1 MFSSHRKNILF
12 LLILT
17 TILYLVAL
25 GSHGLL
31 DPDEGRYSE
40 IPREMIESGD
50 YITPRLNYVAYFE
63 KPVLHYWLTALS
75 FKVMGQNEFAGRFWP
90 AIMALGG
97 VFVTYW
103 LANRMN
109 GARSAFLSAW
119 ILATS
124 LVYFAI
130 GQINITDM
138 PLSFF
143 MTLSLAGFWMGHRR
157 DRRFFLLFY
166 AGMALATLTKGLI
179 GIVLPA
185 GVTFWWIVLT
195 RKWSVIKDTL
205 YLPGIALFFLIGTP
219 WFVLVCLENP
229 DFFNFFFIQE
239 HFLRYTTKMH
249 GRFEPWWWFIPIL
262 LVGLIPWTGFIPG
275 AVKKAFPS
283 TLSKPTHQ
291 ERGNLFLLLWFAII
305 FAFFSLSSSKLIP
318 YIIPVIPPLAI
329 LAGNFL
335 DGLMDRGKTR
345 ELFMGMLFNTMVL
358 LPFGIALA
366 AYPFLDQ
373 RYGTMLL
380 PFVAPVAA
388 VLIFLVI
395 LSWIFYARG
404 ESRKVVLTLCIFA
417 FLNIATFKNV
427 FGFYDRIMTARD
439 VAATIREYI
448 LPGDIVA
455 QYREYD
461 QGLPFYLKQRIVL
474 VEWVGELEF
483 GSKRGDQSDWFLDTQ
498 GFLERYWK
506 SDERV
511 ILVMREEQPLEFLE
525 ETGVTPVILFR
536 SDRKIVVA
544 NKEMSSADEK

>member
-12 LLILT
+12 LLVLT

-25 GSHGLL
+25 GNHGLL

-50 YITPRLNYVAYFE
+50 YITPHLNYVAYFE
-63 KPVLHYWLTALS
+63 KPVLNYWLTALS
-75 FKVMGQNEFAGRFWP
+75 FKVMGQNEFAARFWP
-90 AIMALGG
+90 AILALGG
-97 VFVTYW
+97 IFVTYW
-103 LANRMN
+103 LANKMN
-109 GARSAFLSAW
+109 GPRAAFLSAW
-119 ILATS
+119 VLATS

-143 MTLSLAGFWMGHRR
+143 MTLSLAGFWMGQRR

-185 GVTFWWIVLT
+185 GVAFWWIVLT
-195 RKWSVIKDTL
+195 RKWNVIRDSL

-219 WFVLVCLENP
+219 WFVLVSLKNN
-229 DFFNFFFIQE
+229 DFFHFFFIQE

-262 LVGLIPWTGFIPG
+262 IAGLIPWTGFIPG
-275 AVKKAFPS
+275 AIRRSLPS
-283 TLSKPTHQ
+283 SWSRQTHQ
-291 ERGNLFLLLWFAII
+291 DRTNLFLLIWFIVI
-305 FAFFSLSSSKLIP
+305 FVFFSISDSKLIP
-318 YIIPVIPPLAI
+318 YIIPVMPPLAI
-329 LAGNFL
+329 LAGAFL
-335 DGLMDRGKTR
+335 DNLMDRGKSR
-345 ELFMGMLFNTMVL
+345 ELFMGMLFNTMIL
-358 LPFGIALA
+358 LPFGVALA
-366 AYPFLDQ
+366 AYPFLDEK
-373 RYGTMLL
+373 YGKMLL

-388 VLIFLVI
+388 VLILLVVM
-395 LSWIFYARG
+395 SWVFYANG
-404 ESRKVVLTLCIFA
+404 QSRKVVLALCIFA

-427 FGFYDRIMTARD
+427 FGFYDRIMTARE
-439 VAATIREYI
+439 VAAAMREHI

-461 QGLPFYLKQRIVL
+461 QGLPFYLKHRIVL
-474 VEWVGELEF
+474 IDWKGELEF
-483 GSKRGDQSDWFLDTQ
+483 GSKRGDQSDWFLDTP
-498 GFLERYWK
+498 GFLKRYWK

-511 ILVMREEQPLEFLE
+511 LLIMRENQPLDFLE
-525 ETGVTPVILFR
+525 NTGVTPVIVLEGNG
-536 SDRKIVVA
+536 KIVVT
-544 NKEMSSADEK
+544 NREMRSSDEK

>member
-1 MFSSHRKNILF
+1 MFSSHRKNLLF
-12 LLILT
+12 LLVLT
-17 TILYLVAL
+17 SILYLVAL

-50 YITPRLNYVAYFE
+50 FITPRLNYVAYFE

-75 FKVMGQNEFAGRFWP
+75 FKALGQNEFAARFWP
-90 AIMALGG
+90 AVLAIAG

-109 GARSAFLSAW
+109 GPRAAFLSSW

-143 MTLSLAGFWMGHRR
+143 ITLSLAGFWMGHRR
-157 DRRFFLLFY
+157 DRRYYLLFY
-166 AGMALATLTKGLI
+166 LGMALATLTKGLI

-185 GVTFWWIVLT
+185 GVVFWWIVMT
-195 RKWSVIKDTL
+195 RKWSVIREAL
-205 YLPGIALFFLIGTP
+205 YLPGIVVFFLTATP

-229 DFFNFFFIQE
+229 DFFDFFFIQE

-262 LVGLIPWTGFIPG
+262 IVGAIPWTGFLPG
-275 AVKKAFPS
+275 AISDALPS
-283 TLSKPTHQ
+283 SMARPTHQ
-291 ERGNLFLLLWFAII
+291 DRSNLFLLLWFAVI
-305 FAFFSLSSSKLIP
+305 FLFFSLSSSKLVP
-318 YIIPVIPPLAI
+318 YIIPVMPPLAI
-329 LAGNFL
+329 MAGSFL
-335 DGLMDRGKTR
+335 DYHMDRGKSR
-345 ELFMGMLFNTMVL
+345 ALGMGL
-358 LPFGIALA
+358 LLNSLILVPFGVAAA
-366 AYPFLDQ
+366 AYPFLDE
-373 RYGTMLL
+373 RYGKVLL
-380 PFVAPVAA
+380 PFVAPVVA
-388 VLIFLVI
+388 VLLLLVV
-395 LSWIFYARG
+395 LSWVYYARG
-404 ESRKVVLTLCIFA
+404 ESRKMVLALCIFA

-427 FGFYDRIMTARD
+427 FGFYDRIMSARD
-439 VAATIREYI
+439 ISSAIREHS
-448 LPGDIVA
+448 LPGDVIA

-474 VEWVGELEF
+474 IDWLGELEF
-483 GSKRGDQSDWFLDTQ
+483 GANRGDQSDWFLNTE
-498 GFLERYWK
+498 GFLQRYWV

-511 ILVMREEQPLEFLE
+511 LLVLREGTSTEFLE
-525 ETGVTPVILFR
+525 TNGITPRVIAETPGKILVTNR
-536 SDRKIVVA
+536 G
-544 NKEMSSADEK
+544 DERD